1 MIGTIT
7 NIGAVL
13 LGGLIG
19 LLIGNRLPERYTKI
33 FFDAVGLFT
42 LVLGISM
49 AIKTGEPLLLVFSLI
64 LGALTGT
71 AFNLQGK
78 LDHFSELLKAKFH
91 FSGSR
96 FSEGLVVA
104 FLLYCMGSLTV
115 LGAIEEGTGN
125 PPKLL
130 YLKSIMDGFSSIALA
145 STLGIG
151 VLFSVIPLLI
161 YQGGL
166 TLIAFYSANGL
177 PEVVV
182 TELSATG
189 GVLLVALGF
198 NILGIKQFQVVNMLP
213 TLIYIVVL
221 VLMFS

>member
-1 MIGTIT
+1 MIGTIV

-13 LGGLIG
+13 IGGLIG
-19 LLIGNRLPERYTKI
+19 LLIGNRLPERYTKV

-49 AIKTGEPLLLVFSLI
+49 AIRTGEPLLLVFSLI
-64 LGALTGT
+64 LGTLTGT
-71 AFNLQGK
+71 IFNLQGK
-78 LDHFSELLKAKFH
+78 LDHFSELLKVKFR

-125 PPKLL
+125 TPKLF
-130 YLKSIMDGFSSIALA
+130 YLKSLMDGFSSIALA
-145 STLGIG
+145 SALGAG
-151 VLFSVIPLLI
+151 VLFSVVPLLI

-166 TLIAFYSANGL
+166 TLLAFYTAKGL

-189 GVLLVALGF
+189 GILLIALGF
-198 NILGIKQFQVVNMLP
+198 NILGIKQFKVVNMLP
-213 TLIYIVVL
+213 TLIYIVLL